1 MEVTAQTDEA
11 VDVVIDRL
19 VRPLWEMLLRGGEE
33 AQGGHGG
40 GGAEGPGCGSFDDG
54 EPPDS

>member
-19 VRPLWEMLLRGGEE
+19 VRPLWEMLLRAGEE
-33 AQGGHGG
+33 AQGGGHGT
-40 GGAEGPGCGSFDDG
+40 
-54 EPPDS
+54 